1 MAAPENRGR
10 EAGEIGGITQ
20 QCVLF
25 CSRNRVNGKKP
36 RNKRRE
42 ESGMQGTGGGD
53 FGSPVPSPFM
63 VQWKRRGM
71 EILNAGHP
79 DTFNPR
85 GSVLITCIVN
95 NFLKKIERFKKVAC
109 RMSF

>member
-1 MAAPENRGR
+1 MGAPENRGR

-79 DTFNPR
+79 DTFNPQR
-85 GSVLITCIVN
+85 ETQQG
-95 NFLKKIERFKKVAC
+95 EDP
-109 RMSF
+109 

>member
-1 MAAPENRGR
+1 MGAPENRGR
-10 EAGEIGGITQ
+10 EAEEIGGITQ

-25 CSRNRVNGKKP
+25 CSRNTVNGKKP

-63 VQWKRRGM
+63 VKWKRRGM

-79 DTFNPR
+79 DTFNPQR
-85 GSVLITCIVN
+85 ETQQ
-95 NFLKKIERFKKVAC
+95 EEDP
-109 RMSF
+109 